1 MSSDKDFDYSGNAD
15 NADNANDKT
24 QQFRRPNLE
33 SEPQRGPKPPQYR
46 RAVDY
51 NQGHN
56 PDYSSDYSHD
66 ETQYF
71 SAGPAYGAGA
81 ANGVQH
87 GDYQQGGYQQPPMQP
102 GMQQPPM
109 QQGPQ
114 QPAQQPMQPR
124 PGYDPRNGQPSFGTG
139 PGSRAATPASSGRGG
154 GSGVAKIAITL
165 IAVIVLVII
174 GVILFNTLGSGD
186 DPASEKKTTSTE
198 QTTNTP
204 TPTPTQT
211 TPEDNGGF
219 QLPGRSDL
227 PEITPPSIELPTIT
241 DVPSPIE
248 SLLSE
253 VPDLPRP

>member
-1 MSSDKDFDYSGNAD
+1 MSSDKDFDYSGHAD

-24 QQFRRPNLE
+24 QQFRRPDLE

-46 RAVDY
+46 RAADY

-114 QPAQQPMQPR
+114 QRAQQPMQPR

-139 PGSRAATPASSGRGG
+139 PGSRAATPVSSGRGG

-186 DPASEKKTTSTE
+186 DPASDKKTTSTE

-253 VPDLPRP
+253 VPELPRP

>member
-15 NADNANDKT
+15 NADNADNANDKT
-24 QQFRRPNLE
+24 QQFRRPDLE

-46 RAVDY
+46 RAADY
-51 NQGHN
+51 N

-71 SAGPAYGAGA
+71 SAGPVYGAGA
-81 ANGVQH
+81 ANGAQQ
-87 GDYQQGGYQQPPMQP
+87 GGYQQGGYQQPPMQP
-102 GMQQPPM
+102 GMQQPM

-114 QPAQQPMQPR
+114 QPGQQPMQPR

-186 DPASEKKTTSTE
+186 DPASDKKTTSTE